1 MDAIRVIDLLRREQ
15 RRPEAARPSDSQLA
29 DVKRLTWQLPV
40 VVNGRWST
48 AVPLGNADA
57 AIRLQAALWELASSR
72 HLPLGPHATTADVAA
87 LLAGEGALAPG
98 AARGATVLAG
108 VLATDGYDV
117 DACRMAA
124 RLIAHLE
131 LRARFG

>member
-1 MDAIRVIDLLRREQ
+1 MDAIKALERLRREQ
-15 RRPEAARPSDSQLA
+15 RPPRPLPPSAAQLTE
-29 DVKRLTWQLPV
+29 VNRLTWQLPV
-40 VVNGRWST
+40 VVSGKWST

-57 AIRLQAALWELASSR
+57 AMRLQAALWELAAR
-72 HLPLGPHATTADVAA
+72 RDLPLGPTATTSDVAA
-87 LLAGEGALAPG
+87 LLAEEGALAPG
-98 AARGATVLAG
+98 AARAAAILAG
-108 VLATDGYDV
+108 VLADDGYDV

>member
-1 MDAIRVIDLLRREQ
+1 MDAIKVIDRLRREQ
-15 RRPEAARPSDSQLA
+15 RQPRELRPSDAQLA
-29 DVKRLTWQLPV
+29 DVRRLTWQLPV
-40 VVNGRWST
+40 VVAGRWST

-57 AIRLQAALWELASSR
+57 ALRLQAAMWELASTR
-72 HLPLGPHATTADVAA
+72 HLPLGPHATTPDVAA
-87 LLAGEGALAPG
+87 LLAEQGALAPG
-98 AARGATVLAG
+98 AARAAAILAG

-117 DACRMAA
+117 EACRLAA